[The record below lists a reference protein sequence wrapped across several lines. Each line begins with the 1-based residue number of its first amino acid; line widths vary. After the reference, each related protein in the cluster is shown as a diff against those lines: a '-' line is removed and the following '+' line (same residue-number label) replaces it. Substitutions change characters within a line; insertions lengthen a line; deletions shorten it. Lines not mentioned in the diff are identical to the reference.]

1 MFLQRSIFL
10 YTLGLLFSFAF
21 STQAQHLPAGFA
33 PNESSQNYSYY
44 TNKTYQNIGGISTAP
59 VGSLRTMAEW
69 EEIQSLV
76 ITWQSYPETLSEI
89 VRHARLECEVIIICD
104 DSTQVKTY
112 LNNKNIDLS
121 GVSYIQTSSNS
132 VWMRDYGANTV
143 YKNDVDSLL
152 LIDWIYNRP
161 RPDDDLV
168 PEALATFKNIPLY
181 TTTVAP
187 NDLVH
192 TGGNFMSDGW
202 GTAFSSELILE
213 ENEPNNPYNVSVKTE
228 AEIDTIMKNYMGIE
242 RYIKMPTLPYDGI
255 HHIDMHMKLLDEE
268 TILMGEYPS
277 GVADGPQ
284 IEANLQYVLS
294 NFNSVFGTPYKVVRV
309 TMPPGSNGNYPDAS
323 PWWTA
328 GEYRTYTNCVFINKT
343 VLVPIYEEEYDTTAL
358 RIIREDLPGYNVVG
372 IDCNDVIQA
381 SGALHCI
388 TRAVGVEDPL
398 WITHQE
404 LTDRIDDPNDY
415 GITATIKHRSGIA
428 NATLYYKT
436 ALSQAYQST
445 VMTQSGTNT
454 AEWSASIPNISQDG
468 TTVYYYVQAEAN
480 SGKTQVRPMPA
491 PDGYWDFKINYTGAT
506 SSINIETTNQL
517 LAAYPNPASAITC
530 VPVECKIPS
539 TGSLKLYDILGTEI
553 LELHEGQFPTGS
565 NNYFFDASKLET
577 GVYFIVW
584 ETEQNHYTQK
594 ITIK

>member
-1 MFLQRSIFL
+1 MFLQRF
-10 YTLGLLFSFAF
+10 TFFCALGLLLIASA
-21 STQAQHLPAGFA
+21 QAQHLPAGFA
-33 PNESSQNYSYY
+33 PNESINSYY
-44 TNKTYQNIGGISTAP
+44 ANKVYQNISGISTAP
-59 VGSLRTMAEW
+59 TGPLRTMAEW
-69 EEIQSLV
+69 EEIQALV

-89 VRHARLECEVIIICD
+89 VRHARLECEVIVICD
-104 DSTQVKTY
+104 DSTQVKNY

-121 GVSYIQTSSNS
+121 GVSYIQTASNS

-152 LIDWIYNRP
+152 LVDWIYNRP

-168 PEALATFKNIPLY
+168 PEDLATFKNLPLY

-202 GTAFSSELILE
+202 GTGFSSELVLE

-277 GVADGPQ
+277 GIADGPQ

-294 NFNSVFGTPYKVVRV
+294 NYNSVFGTPYKVVRV

-328 GEYRTYTNCVFINKT
+328 GEYRTYTNCVFVNKT

-388 TRAVGVEDPL
+388 TRAVGVDDPL

-404 LTDRIDDPNDY
+404 LTDRVDDPNDY
-415 GITATIKHRSGIA
+415 EVTATIKHKSGIS

-436 ALSQAYQST
+436 ALSQAYQSIA
-445 VMTQSGTNT
+445 MTQSGTNT

-491 PDGYWDFKINYTGAT
+491 PDGYWDFKVNYTGVT
-506 SSINIETTNQL
+506 GSINIETANQL

-530 VPVECKIPS
+530 VPIESKIPS
-539 TGSLKLYDILGTEI
+539 NGSLKLYDILGTEI
-553 LELHEGQFPTGS
+553 LELHEGQFSTGS
-565 NNYFFDASKLET
+565 SNYFFDASKLET